1 MTAKTVRAINLI
13 ISVSI
18 IQIYT
23 FFIECFIKKIG
34 YPSLNEST
42 TYLRGLEVDELK
54 EEDMPIV

>member
-42 TYLRGLEVDELK
+42 TYLQGLEVAELK
-54 EEDMPIV
+54 E